1 MNDAA
6 FWSMLGIVL
15 PVLIVQIAGIIQ
27 ASINNRKAAES
38 QVAAAQD
45 RAVLAKAVGV
55 PAEELHQKTQTIIA
69 QVDKN

>member
-27 ASINNRKAAES
+27 AAINNRKAAES

-55 PAEELHQKTQTIIA
+55 STDELHQKTQAIVA
-69 QVDKN
+69 QVDKP